1 MINLRYK
8 HYQARLID
16 TINMVL
22 EERKKIKMEQQRA
35 EARGGMVSPNPN
47 SSSASMSNDIFSKVK
62 AMAQTNSVM
71 LQQSPRS
78 PSGVFMPL
86 SNINF

>member
-1 MINLRYK
+1 VWVDATDLFSCSLAIITVIINFDCRELDEFEKGSSDPDVINLRYK

-35 EARGGMVSPNPN
+35 EARGGMVSPVP
-47 SSSASMSNDIFSKVK
+47 
-62 AMAQTNSVM
+62 
-71 LQQSPRS
+71 
-78 PSGVFMPL
+78 
-86 SNINF
+86 

>member
-35 EARGGMVSPNPN
+35 EARGGMVSPVP
-47 SSSASMSNDIFSKVK
+47 
-62 AMAQTNSVM
+62 
-71 LQQSPRS
+71 
-78 PSGVFMPL
+78 
-86 SNINF
+86 